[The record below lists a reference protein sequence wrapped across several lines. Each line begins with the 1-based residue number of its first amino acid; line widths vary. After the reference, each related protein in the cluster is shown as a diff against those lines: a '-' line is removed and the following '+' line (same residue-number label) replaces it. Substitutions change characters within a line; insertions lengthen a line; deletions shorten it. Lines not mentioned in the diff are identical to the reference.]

1 MPKKVRP
8 KAEPKVGGP
17 NATLADVLEMTM
29 LSRQRIDQLLK
40 DGWIT
45 RYGKNQYNLANA
57 VQGYIRF
64 LRDNSRRSQVS
75 AADSRV
81 RDARAKDIEAR
92 TAQRLGHLVSIS
104 VYDEMI
110 DGFAGLVRSEFAGL
124 SAACTRDLI
133 LRRIIEREVNA
144 QLRRMA
150 EYAMAQSVRVAAV
163 RETDAAERPNGAGS
177 VGGSESDIPS
187 DGSGS
192 GAA

>member
-1 MPKKVRP
+1 MPKKGKTMPKKIRP

-17 NATLADVLEMTM
+17 NATLAEVCEITM

-124 SAACTRDLI
+124 AAACTRDLI

-144 QLRRMA
+144 RLRRMA
-150 EYAMAQSVRVAAV
+150 EYAMAQSVRVEAI
-163 RETDAAERPNGAGS
+163 READAPERPNGAGS
-177 VGGSESDIPS
+177 VGGSE
-187 DGSGS
+187 
-192 GAA
+192 